1 MILLWTRDC
10 SLVHL
15 SIHPLIFRSID
26 LFVNADRII
35 DCIKQKLRNINL
47 SREDFFII
55 LVIFAEKLRD
65 LQFIR
70 TFFHALTA
78 INTVLNL
85 FHVFLPGL

>member
-35 DCIKQKLRNINL
+35 VCIKQKLRNINL
-47 SREDFFII
+47 SREDFFRAHKGT
-55 LVIFAEKLRD
+55 VRAHKG
-65 LQFIR
+65 
-70 TFFHALTA
+70 
-78 INTVLNL
+78 TVLSCLSPCFPVVRTRNKGTDTKE
-85 FHVFLPGL
+85 PSP